1 MEMSNFIVIGE
12 NIHCTRIIKLG
23 GKHTVEL
30 PDGHGVAFKYQGED
44 RVLAIPNNWGKISP
58 AFNDGKIKH
67 VALAI
72 YQVREGS
79 GDERKTA
86 EDYLLWAAD
95 RQIDAGAHFLD
106 VNVDEYSNDP
116 AERTEVMRWVV
127 EFLSQRFEKPLSIDS
142 SSVETLSAGLE
153 ACGKKVSSPM
163 VNSVS
168 LERSECIDAIV
179 QFDAHAVV
187 GATGREKMPSDLAER
202 MANFDEIVSMLD
214 TASVPREKMHLDPL
228 VMPVSTDPMNGR
240 ILLEAISEAKNR
252 FEGVHLTGGFS
263 NVSFGMPHRKLLN
276 MVFVRLCAEAGAD
289 SGIIDPVVMPVTA
302 IAELDTESEPYRL
315 ARDFLLGDDMY
326 GMEFIAAHRQGKL
339 G

>member
-1 MEMSNFIVIGE
+1 
-12 NIHCTRIIKLG
+12 
-23 GKHTVEL
+23 
-30 PDGHGVAFKYQGED
+30 
-44 RVLAIPNNWGKISP
+44 
-58 AFNDGKIKH
+58 
-67 VALAI
+67 
-72 YQVREGS
+72 
-79 GDERKTA
+79 
-86 EDYLLWAAD
+86 
-95 RQIDAGAHFLD
+95 
-106 VNVDEYSNDP
+106 
-116 AERTEVMRWVV
+116 
-127 EFLSQRFEKPLSIDS
+127 
-142 SSVETLSAGLE
+142 
-153 ACGKKVSSPM
+153 M

-326 GMEFIAAHRQGKL
+326 GMEFISAHRQGKL